1 MNENRDK
8 PTVSGSASEVRT
20 AEEDGFFSRWS
31 QRKTLSREGIEPTPD
46 DSRELAAAPVESAPP
61 TKSDEEASTALD
73 DAPLQLP
80 PLESLGEDSDY
91 SAFLNANVGKDLQ
104 RQALRKLFHSPK
116 FNVRDGLDDYD
127 LDFSNPE
134 PLGNV
139 ITAEMRHRIRVEF
152 ERLAERKAE
161 SDALEE
167 APEEAPLSAAE
178 ADSDPE
184 TPIDSEPDDERIE
197 SS

>member
-152 ERLAERKAE
+152 ERLVERDAENDKPE
-161 SDALEE
+161 DAPVL
-167 APEEAPLSAAE
+167 AAE
-178 ADSDPE
+178 ADRAGDPE
-184 TPIDSEPDDERIE
+184 TPVDSESNDERIE
-197 SS
+197 PS

>member
-8 PTVSGSASEVRT
+8 RAVLDGSGEIGT
-20 AEEDGFFSRWS
+20 TGEDGFLSRWS
-31 QRKTLSREGIEPTPD
+31 QRKTLSRKGIEPLEPTPD
-46 DSRELAAAPVESAPP
+46 DGHQPDPVTSAPP
-61 TKSDEEASTALD
+61 TESNKEAATASDDT
-73 DAPLQLP
+73 PPQLP

-91 SAFLNANVGKDLQ
+91 SAFLNANVGRDLQ

-139 ITAEMRHRIRVEF
+139 ITAEMRHRIRVEL
-152 ERLAERKAE
+152 ERLVERETE
-161 SDALEE
+161 SDT
-167 APEEAPLSAAE
+167 PEEAPVLAAE
-178 ADSDPE
+178 ADGAGDPE
-184 TPIDSEPDDERIE
+184 APIDSEPDNERIE
-197 SS
+197 PS

>member
-1 MNENRDK
+1 MNKNRDERQ
-8 PTVSGSASEVRT
+8 VADGELGT
-20 AEEDGFFSRWS
+20 ADEDGFLSRWS
-31 QRKTLSREGIEPTPD
+31 QRKTLAREGIEPPPD
-46 DSRELAAAPVESAPP
+46 DGRVTDRIESAPP
-61 TKSDEEASTALD
+61 TDTDEQAVTAD
-73 DAPLQLP
+73 DAPPELP

-91 SAFLNANVGKDLQ
+91 SAFLNSKVSKDLQ

-139 ITAEMRHRIRVEF
+139 ITAEMRHRIRVEL

-161 SDALEE
+161 SDA
-167 APEEAPLSAAE
+167 PEEAPVLAAE
-178 ADSDPE
+178 ADGATDPE
-184 TPIDSEPDDERIE
+184 TPVDAEPNDERIE
-197 SS
+197 PS

>member
-1 MNENRDK
+1 MSEHRDK
-8 PTVSGSASEVRT
+8 RPVLDGTGEIGT
-20 AEEDGFFSRWS
+20 TEEEGFLSRWS
-31 QRKTLSREGIEPTPD
+31 QRKALSRDGIEPTPD
-46 DSRELAAAPVESAPP
+46 DSREPAPAPVESAPP
-61 TKSDEEASTALD
+61 AEFDEKVSTASD
-73 DAPLQLP
+73 DTPPQLP